1 MKLHIL
7 SDLHVEFAPFV
18 PPGGAG
24 ADVVI
29 LAGDIHQGSAGLTW
43 ARAAFPRQEL
53 IYVVGNHEFYRGHW
67 DATLAELRN
76 LATAL
81 GIHFLENDEWQIG
94 GVRFLGAALWT
105 DFDYFGA
112 ARRREAMRACVEYL
126 TDFRLIAAPP
136 AADDG
141 GVGLPVPGRGADR
154 LTPAHV
160 RSRHLESRAWLE
172 QRLAAPYSGPTV
184 VVTHHL
190 PGSGSV
196 AARFSED
203 LGNAGFASHLDHLM
217 GPAALWVHGHTHDS
231 FDYPKGGTR
240 VVCNPRGYPL
250 SGGGFENPGFN
261 PGLVLAL

>member
-18 PPGGAG
+18 PPACA

-29 LAGDIHQGSAGLTW
+29 LAGDIHQGSAGLAW
-43 ARAAFPRQEL
+43 ARAAFPSQEL
-53 IYVVGNHEFYRGHW
+53 VYVVGNHEFYRGDW
-67 DATLAELRN
+67 DATLEELRN
-76 LATAL
+76 RAAAL

-105 DFDYFGA
+105 DFDYFGP
-112 ARRREAMRACVEYL
+112 ARRREAMRACVDYL
-126 TDFRLIAAPP
+126 TDFRLIAAQ
-136 AADDG
+136 ATTDDSG
-141 GVGLPVPGRGADR
+141 AGLPVSSRGIDR

-160 RSRHLESRAWLE
+160 RRRHLQSRAWLE
-172 QRLAAPYSGPTV
+172 QRLAVPHDGPTV

-190 PGSGSV
+190 PGAGSV
-196 AARFSED
+196 AARFRDD

-231 FDYPKGGTR
+231 FDYRKGGTR

-250 SGGGFENPGFN
+250 TGGSFENPGFD
-261 PGLVLAL
+261 PGLVLEL